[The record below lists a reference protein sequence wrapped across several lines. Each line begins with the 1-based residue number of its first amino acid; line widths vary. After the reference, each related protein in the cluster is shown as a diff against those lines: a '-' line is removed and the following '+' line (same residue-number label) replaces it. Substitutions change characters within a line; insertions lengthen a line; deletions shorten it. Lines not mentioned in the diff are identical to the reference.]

1 MSTALFKALVVLLC
15 MLMQPFSAL
24 CEPGTERNP
33 GLSRAADTA
42 AFLTYDQLAE
52 RYEIAK
58 ERYTAADGKPLST
71 FMVTAPD
78 CMVGIR
84 QDGMYKVVDKG
95 IGEIAEY
102 LTELAS
108 AITEASEGT
117 IRFVSDPDRAD
128 ILIKVNQRFISQGKY
143 ISGSKVVKGYAS
155 EVTIKAFMLSNQY
168 HTCVVTRTNA
178 PGRTVSL
185 SNGGGGS
192 FWMKP
197 PKFRDTEEMNDL
209 VRIMMSWYGY
219 QRKNGSASSLVRSA
233 RQSLIDRNYLR
244 GEAGA
249 VFDDDMEA
257 AVLQL
262 QADYG
267 LKETGVIDRPTLLAI
282 YYNQETVK
290 QNLADYP
297 PETDEDESAA

>member
-128 ILIKVNQRFISQGKY
+128 ILIKVNQ
-143 ISGSKVVKGYAS
+143 GSTFQAQKSSKAMPVKS
-155 EVTIKAFMLSNQY
+155 RSKPLCCPTSIIPVLSPGP
-168 HTCVVTRTNA
+168 TRLG
-178 PGRTVSL
+178 GR
-185 SNGGGGS
+185 
-192 FWMKP
+192 
-197 PKFRDTEEMNDL
+197 
-209 VRIMMSWYGY
+209 
-219 QRKNGSASSLVRSA
+219 
-233 RQSLIDRNYLR
+233 
-244 GEAGA
+244 
-249 VFDDDMEA
+249 
-257 AVLQL
+257 
-262 QADYG
+262 
-267 LKETGVIDRPTLLAI
+267 
-282 YYNQETVK
+282 
-290 QNLADYP
+290 YP
-297 PETDEDESAA
+297 